1 MHIHNIKLYNIIKN
15 SLNDGDDFFF
25 KLRYF
30 ISFIIYISLFSCVTS
45 DELLKYSG
53 SDSIM
58 YNGLAAS
65 SGLSATDSEFK
76 SVFRPY
82 ISQQLLTTIT
92 TMFVGVIRQTVASQ
106 LHL

>member
-1 MHIHNIKLYNIIKN
+1 MTEMI
-15 SLNDGDDFFF
+15 FFF

-58 YNGLAAS
+58 YSGLAAS
-65 SGLSATDSEFK
+65 SCLSASDSEFK

-82 ISQQLLTTIT
+82 ISQQFTNDHHDHVCGRDSANSCISTTSLT
-92 TMFVGVIRQTVASQ
+92 
-106 LHL
+106 